1 MERSACP
8 GGAMLTAFKKLVGG
22 EGGSPLRPPSG
33 MQAMEQSLQKRF
45 ARGVQYNMKIV
56 IKGDRNVG
64 KSCLLLRLQGLPFKE
79 EYLPTDEIQVASI
92 QWSYKATDDVVK
104 VEVWDVV
111 DRGKKRPPI
120 QGLKLDNSAVAT
132 PPGVSGASAG
142 GRRVRERSTL
152 SLPRQVP
159 EEAALD
165 AEFIDVYKGTN
176 GVLMMLDIT
185 KQWTFDYVQ
194 RELPKVPANIP
205 VLVLANH
212 LDMKHHRNITEDQV
226 KFYVE
231 SVERPPGSAQI
242 RYAES
247 SLRNGF
253 GLKFLYKWFNLPFLQ
268 LQVGTSHASHS
279 GRRGKKKDG
288 FHEKPT
294 AELFLK
300 YDLHCGV
307 QHNDLRTLKT
317 MSRHAGKKQMVE
329 TLLANP
335 TQVVAQTKLSP
346 SNNLCPCRKLC
357 EAMMVGKCEQTIG
370 RSLLQ
375 QLERNGQETGATTQE
390 LDLLQESEEQSYDLF
405 VEALN
410 SRRRQLAEQ
419 LSSAPPQMPNGLPSS
434 ATNCALSSLG
444 EASQAK
450 AAARSVSVPSSL
462 AGAGGPSRP
471 AASPAARPAA
481 SPAAP
486 ASQPP
491 VAAGAPSAGPVIPT
505 KQAIMSRLFSRKEG
519 MVVTADVHPPPLPPP
534 VNPPVHNV
542 DDFVP
547 DGDASFSS
555 FLEDADAAAAPAQQ
569 EESASE
575 DDSSG
580 GGNPLVRGFQ
590 DDVDPEDVR
599 PPAAPDLVGRRQEWP
614 PAQLGT
620 AAAAGDAPAAPTEPA
635 YWHMPSEDLSFL
647 EKRYTGSQPGS
658 TWKLGGAPVPV
669 GDAPEEDSTPV
680 PKHKKHRHK
689 KEDTERRHRKDRA
702 KEKSSSKDKDEPG
715 GDRGERKKSHHHRK
729 QRKPVEESSSDAERL
744 EAFLGAADEAGVE
757 RAVEAYESL

>member
-1 MERSACP
+1 
-8 GGAMLTAFKKLVGG
+8 MLTAFKKLVGTTGG
-22 EGGSPLRPPSG
+22 EGGSSVPPRTPSG

-45 ARGVQYNMKIV
+45 ARGVHYNMKIV

-79 EYLPTDEIQVASI
+79 EYLPSDEIQVASI

-120 QGLKLDNSAVAT
+120 RGLKLDTT
-132 PPGVSGASAG
+132 PPPPPLG
-142 GRRVRERSTL
+142 
-152 SLPRQVP
+152 VP

-268 LQVGTSHASHS
+268 LQ
-279 GRRGKKKDG
+279 R
-288 FHEKPT
+288 E
-294 AELFLK
+294 
-300 YDLHCGV
+300 
-307 QHNDLRTLKT
+307 
-317 MSRHAGKKQMVE
+317 
-329 TLLANP
+329 
-335 TQVVAQTKLSP
+335 
-346 SNNLCPCRKLC
+346 
-357 EAMMVGKCEQTIG
+357 
-370 RSLLQ
+370 SLLR
-375 QLERNGQETGATTQE
+375 QLERNGQETAATTQE
-390 LDLLQESEEQSYDLF
+390 LDMLQESEEQNYELF
-405 VEALN
+405 VETLN
-410 SRRRQLAEQ
+410 NRRRQMAEQ
-419 LSSAPPQMPNGLPSS
+419 LSSASKPPSQVVSNGLPSS

-444 EASQAK
+444 EASQPQ
-450 AAARSVSVPSSL
+450 AARSVSVPSSL
-462 AGAGGPSRP
+462 GAAAAAGGPSVGAGGGQP
-471 AASPAARPAA
+471 Q
-481 SPAAP
+481 AP
-486 ASQPP
+486 TQ
-491 VAAGAPSAGPVIPT
+491 GPGTPT
-505 KQAIMSRLFSRKEG
+505 KQAIMSRLFNKKEA
-519 MVVTADVHPPPLPPP
+519 MVVKADVHAPPP
-534 VNPPVHNV
+534 VSPVHNV

-547 DGDASFSS
+547 DGDASFHS
-555 FLEDADAAAAPAQQ
+555 FLEDADATAPTQE
-569 EESASE
+569 EESASD

-580 GGNPLVRGFQ
+580 GNPLVKGFQ

-599 PPAAPDLVGRRQEWP
+599 PAPSPGGHQEEALPEPPVEESCLSREEISREDPDGTSSPAAPSE
-614 PAQLGT
+614 
-620 AAAAGDAPAAPTEPA
+620 PT
-635 YWHMPSEDLSFL
+635 YWNMPSEDLSFL
-647 EKRYTGSQPGS
+647 EKRYTGSQRGS
-658 TWKLGGAPVPV
+658 AWKLAAPVLA
-669 GDAPEEDSTPV
+669 GDTPEDDTPV
-680 PKHKKHRHK
+680 TKHKKHKHK
-689 KEDTERRHRKDRA
+689 KADDTERRLRKDRA
-702 KEKSSSKDKDEPG
+702 KEKSSKDKDVS
-715 GDRGERKKSHHHRK
+715 GDKGDRKKSHRK
-729 QRKPVEESSSDAERL
+729 QRKLVEESSSDAERL
-744 EAFLGAADEAGVE
+744 EAFLGAADDAGVE

>member
-1 MERSACP
+1 
-8 GGAMLTAFKKLVGG
+8 MLTAFKKLVGG

-132 PPGVSGASAG
+132 PPGV
-142 GRRVRERSTL
+142 
-152 SLPRQVP
+152 P

-268 LQVGTSHASHS
+268 LQ
-279 GRRGKKKDG
+279 R
-288 FHEKPT
+288 E
-294 AELFLK
+294 
-300 YDLHCGV
+300 
-307 QHNDLRTLKT
+307 
-317 MSRHAGKKQMVE
+317 
-329 TLLANP
+329 
-335 TQVVAQTKLSP
+335 
-346 SNNLCPCRKLC
+346 
-357 EAMMVGKCEQTIG
+357 
-370 RSLLQ
+370 SLLQ

-444 EASQAK
+444 EPSQAK

-620 AAAAGDAPAAPTEPA
+620 AAAAGDAPEPSEDAYLSREEISREDPDGTSSPAAPTEPA

-744 EAFLGAADEAGVE
+744 EAFLGAADDAGVE

>member
-1 MERSACP
+1 
-8 GGAMLTAFKKLVGG
+8 MLTAFKKLVGSSAGAG
-22 EGGSPLRPPSG
+22 EGGSSLRTPSG

-79 EYLPTDEIQVASI
+79 EYLPSDEIQVASI

-120 QGLKLDNSAVAT
+120 RGLKLDNNAT
-132 PPGVSGASAG
+132 TAPPTPLAAG
-142 GRRVRERSTL
+142 
-152 SLPRQVP
+152 VP

-268 LQVGTSHASHS
+268 LQ
-279 GRRGKKKDG
+279 R
-288 FHEKPT
+288 E
-294 AELFLK
+294 
-300 YDLHCGV
+300 
-307 QHNDLRTLKT
+307 
-317 MSRHAGKKQMVE
+317 
-329 TLLANP
+329 
-335 TQVVAQTKLSP
+335 
-346 SNNLCPCRKLC
+346 
-357 EAMMVGKCEQTIG
+357 
-370 RSLLQ
+370 SLLR

-390 LDLLQESEEQSYDLF
+390 LDMLQESEEQNYELF

-410 SRRRQLAEQ
+410 SRRRQMAEQ
-419 LSSAPPQMPNGLPSS
+419 LSSASKPASQANGLPSS

-444 EASQAK
+444 EASQPP
-450 AAARSVSVPSSL
+450 AARSVSVPSSL
-462 AGAGGPSRP
+462 GGAAAAAAGGGGGGAGGQQLQ
-471 AASPAARPAA
+471 AA
-481 SPAAP
+481 
-486 ASQPP
+486 Q
-491 VAAGAPSAGPVIPT
+491 GPVGTPT
-505 KQAIMSRLFSRKEG
+505 KQAIMSRLFNKKEA
-519 MVVTADVHPPPLPPP
+519 MVVKADVHAPPP
-534 VNPPVHNV
+534 VSPVHNV

-555 FLEDADAAAAPAQQ
+555 FLEDADTTAPTQE

-575 DDSSG
+575 DDSC
-580 GGNPLVRGFQ
+580 GGNPLVQGFQ

-599 PPAAPDLVGRRQEWP
+599 PAPSPGGRQEWP
-614 PAQLGT
+614 AGLCTT
-620 AAAAGDAPAAPTEPA
+620 AAEAPEPSEESYLPREEISREDPDGTSSPAAPTEPT
-635 YWHMPSEDLSFL
+635 YWNMPSEDLSFL
-647 EKRYTGSQPGS
+647 EKRYTGSQRGPV
-658 TWKLGGAPVPV
+658 WKLGAPVLA
-669 GDAPEEDSTPV
+669 GDTPEDDTPV
-680 PKHKKHRHK
+680 TKHKKHKHRK
-689 KEDTERRHRKDRA
+689 ADDTERSQRHRKDRA
-702 KEKSSSKDKDEPG
+702 KEKSSKDKDES
-715 GDRGERKKSHHHRK
+715 GERRKSHRK

-744 EAFLGAADEAGVE
+744 EAFLGAADDAGVE

>member
-1 MERSACP
+1 
-8 GGAMLTAFKKLVGG
+8 MLLAFKKLVGSPTVGG
-22 EGGSPLRPPSG
+22 EGRSGG

-111 DRGKKRPPI
+111 DRGKKRLPI
-120 QGLKLDNSAVAT
+120 RGLKLDNHAA
-132 PPGVSGASAG
+132 AG
-142 GRRVRERSTL
+142 
-152 SLPRQVP
+152 VP

-194 RELPKVPANIP
+194 RELPKVPANVP

-231 SVERPPGSAQI
+231 SVERPPGSAQV
-242 RYAES
+242 RYAEC

-268 LQVGTSHASHS
+268 LQ
-279 GRRGKKKDG
+279 R
-288 FHEKPT
+288 E
-294 AELFLK
+294 
-300 YDLHCGV
+300 
-307 QHNDLRTLKT
+307 
-317 MSRHAGKKQMVE
+317 
-329 TLLANP
+329 
-335 TQVVAQTKLSP
+335 
-346 SNNLCPCRKLC
+346 
-357 EAMMVGKCEQTIG
+357 
-370 RSLLQ
+370 SLLR

-390 LDLLQESEEQSYDLF
+390 LDLLQESEEQNYELF
-405 VEALN
+405 VESLN
-410 SRRRQLAEQ
+410 SRRRQMAEQ
-419 LSSAPPQMPNGLPSS
+419 LSSAKPAQLPNGLTSS

-450 AAARSVSVPSSL
+450 ARSISVPSSL
-462 AGAGGPSRP
+462 GAAAEPSV
-471 AASPAARPAA
+471 
-481 SPAAP
+481 
-486 ASQPP
+486 P
-491 VAAGAPSAGPVIPT
+491 VAAAAAQPPAKAPSPGPGTPT
-505 KQAIMSRLFSRKEG
+505 KQAIMSRLFSKKEG
-519 MVVTADVHPPPLPPP
+519 MVVKADVHAPPPP
-534 VNPPVHNV
+534 VSPVHNV

-547 DGDASFSS
+547 EGDASFTS
-555 FLEDADAAAAPAQQ
+555 FLEDAADSAAQPVQE

-575 DDSSG
+575 DDST
-580 GGNPLVRGFQ
+580 GGNPLVKGFQ

-599 PPAAPDLVGRRQEWP
+599 PAPGGRQEWP
-614 PAQLGT
+614 APLCT
-620 AAAAGDAPAAPTEPA
+620 AAAEAPEPSEESYLSREEISREDPDGTSSPAAPTEPV
-635 YWHMPSEDLSFL
+635 YWNMPSEDLSFL
-647 EKRYTGSQPGS
+647 EKRYTATQPGS
-658 TWKLGGAPVPV
+658 AWKLGAPGGPV
-669 GDAPEEDSTPV
+669 GDAPEEDTSAPA
-680 PKHKKHRHK
+680 KHKKHRHK
-689 KEDTERRHRKDRA
+689 KDDSEHRHRKA
-702 KEKSSSKDKDEPG
+702 KSSKDRDEPG
-715 GDRGERKKSHHHRK
+715 GERKKSHRK